1 MAERMTRGRMLA
13 YGMAEFPLAMAA
25 IPMAIFIPALYTRD
39 LGLSLGAVGTILI
52 IARWT
57 DVLTDPLIG
66 FLSDRTRSSWGRRK
80 PWILAGAPILLLS
93 VFMLFRPSA
102 DVTTT
107 YFATWTVILWLGWTL
122 VGIPYYAWGAELSP
136 NYHERTQI
144 ATWRTVCGVTGTLT
158 AISAPLATAALFDY
172 GNAIDETLV
181 IISGAVIAVA
191 IVAFALLLTRVPEA
205 PRIEVRR
212 VPVLQG
218 FRLMWR
224 NGPFKR
230 LMIAFMLGGIG
241 PAMAAPLYIFYVNHV
256 IRYDLAGSVILLV
269 FYVGNLIGVTLWAAL
284 ARRIGKRRAWM
295 SGMSLMLVAQPW
307 YLVLGEGDLRW
318 MMAILFISG
327 MSAGSFV
334 ALPSAMKADV
344 IDLDR
349 LETGE
354 DRTGLFFSTWSLAQK
369 AIVAWATGFALL
381 ILEFA
386 DFQPSG
392 VNGPEQILALK
403 IAFAGIP
410 VMCYALAV
418 WIIRPYPITEARHAL
433 VLQQLASRSH

>member
-1 MAERMTRGRMLA
+1 MLA
-13 YGMAEFPLAMAA
+13 YGLAEFPLAMAA

-52 IARWT
+52 IARWS
-57 DVLTDPLIG
+57 DVLTDPIIG
-66 FLSDRTRSSWGRRK
+66 LLSDRTRTRWGRRK
-80 PWILAGAPILLLS
+80 PWILAGAPLLLLS
-93 VFMLFRPSA
+93 VVMLFMPREPVSA
-102 DVTTT
+102 W
-107 YFATWTVILWLGWTL
+107 YFAGWTIALWFGWTL
-122 VGIPYYAWGAELSP
+122 VGIPYYAWGAELSR
-136 NYHERTQI
+136 NYHERTRI
-144 ATWRTVCGVTGTLT
+144 ATWRTLCGVAGTLT
-158 AISAPLATAALFDY
+158 AIGAPLIAAMLFDY
-172 GNAIDETLV
+172 GNAIRESLT
-181 IISGAVIAVA
+181 IIACTAVA
-191 IVAFALLLTRVPEA
+191 VAVLAFTLLLSRVPE
-205 PRIEVRR
+205 PPPIETQRL
-212 VPVLQG
+212 PILEG

-230 LMIAFMLGGIG
+230 LMIAFVLGGIG

-256 IRYDLAGSVILLV
+256 IQYDLAGSVILLV

-284 ARRIGKRRAWM
+284 ARRIGKRKAWM
-295 SGMSLMLVAQPW
+295 TGMSLMLVAQPW
-307 YLVLGEGDLRW
+307 YLMLGPGDLQW
-318 MMAILFISG
+318 MMAILFVSG

-354 DRTGLFFSTWSLAQK
+354 DRTGLFFSSWSLAQK

-386 DFQPSG
+386 GFQPAG
-392 VNGPEQILALK
+392 ENGPTQILALK

-410 VMCYALAV
+410 VMCYAAAV
-418 WIIRPYPITEARHAL
+418 WIIRPYPITEERHAL
-433 VLQQLASRSH
+433 VLQQLASRST